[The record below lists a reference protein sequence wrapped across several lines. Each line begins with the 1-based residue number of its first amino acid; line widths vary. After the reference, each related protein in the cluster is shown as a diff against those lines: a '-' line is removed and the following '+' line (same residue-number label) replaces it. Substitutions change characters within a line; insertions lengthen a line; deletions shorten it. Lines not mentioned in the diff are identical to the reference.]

1 MNVFIV
7 PSWYPSASNPIYG
20 TFNYEQA
27 RLLAQHRPGWNIG
40 VSVWGQ
46 GDDRLLVYARKLGSI
61 RKLLTSHPMRAH
73 YPMDNLGEYFAPAF
87 TWSRKIFKGNIK
99 GIIKANELN
108 LMVHIDRFGMPD
120 VLSAQAS
127 YPAAIVAAV
136 LSQRYAI
143 PYTVTVR
150 MSPFP
155 FNEFLNANGS
165 LKQIIARPLTNA
177 SALIATST
185 SLKTTLHHFGL
196 HQVHVVNNP
205 VDTGFFK
212 PKPRK
217 EAYCLLVGRMEEQ
230 KGVDLLLR
238 AFASI
243 ESDLKLRL
251 AGEGSLCQE
260 YKDLARHLDIEHK
273 VEWLGEL
280 SREEV
285 RNQMQGCSFYV
296 LSSRH
301 ETFGNVLLEA
311 MSCGKPVLAT
321 ECGGPSD
328 IVDERTGILC
338 ETSAEGLRSGLEIM
352 LKKRAQFNS
361 NEIRSYVE
369 SNFSPSVWAQ
379 NLESVFKSIL

>member
-1 MNVFIV
+1 MNVFII

-27 RLLAQHRPGWNIG
+27 RLLAQHRPEWNIG

-46 GDDRLLVYARKLGSI
+46 GDDRLLVYVRELGSI
-61 RKLLTSHPMRAH
+61 QKLLTKHNINTH

-87 TWSRKIFKGNIK
+87 TWSRKVFKGNIK
-99 GIIKANELN
+99 GIIKANEQN
-108 LMVHIDRFGMPD
+108 LKVHIDKFGKPD

-127 YPAAIVAAV
+127 YPAAIVAAA
-136 LSQRYAI
+136 LSQRYSI

-155 FNEFLNANGS
+155 FKEFLNPDGG
-165 LKQIIARPLTNA
+165 LKSIIAHPLTKAN
-177 SALIATST
+177 ALIATST
-185 SLKTTLHHFGL
+185 SLRNTLHQFGL
-196 HQVHVVNNP
+196 HRVNVVNNP
-205 VDTGFFK
+205 VDTDFFK
-212 PKPRK
+212 LERK
-217 EAYCLLVGRMEEQ
+217 KAAYFLLVGRMEEQ

-251 AGEGSLCQE
+251 AGDGSLCRE
-260 YKDLARHLDIEHK
+260 YKDLARHLDIEQK
-273 VEWLGEL
+273 VQWLGEL

-285 RNQMQGCSFYV
+285 RIQMQGCDFYV

-321 ECGGPSD
+321 KCGGPSD
-328 IVDERTGILC
+328 IVDARTGILC
-338 ETSAEGLRSGLEIM
+338 ERSVEGLTKGIELMLEN
-352 LKKRAQFNS
+352 LDQFKP

-369 SNFSPSVWAQ
+369 SNFSPMIWAQ
-379 NLESVFKSIL
+379 KLESVFKSIL